1 MLKLIVEYISKRGL
15 DMEKNSILIVDDDR
29 DIIRFVNENLKQ
41 EGFTV
46 FSADNGEEALEV
58 LNNNDVQFAILDVMM
73 PQMDGIELC
82 RRIREKYSLPIMF
95 LSAKSSDIDKVVGF
109 STGADDYIVKP
120 FSTIEFIAR
129 VKAQLRRYTYFN
141 QNAVQVIKKEIN
153 IRGLEI
159 DEVSRTVMLYGET
172 INLTKT
178 EYDILYLMAAAMNRV
193 FTIEEIYESVWKE
206 RAYES
211 NNTVM
216 VHIARLRNKIEENP
230 KEPKFIQNVW
240 GVGYKIED

>member
-1 MLKLIVEYISKRGL
+1 
-15 DMEKNSILIVDDDR
+15 MEKNSILIVDDDR
-29 DIIRFVNENLKQ
+29 DIIRFINVNLKK

-46 FSADNGEEALEV
+46 FSIDNGEEALEI
-58 LNNNDVQFAILDVMM
+58 LNNNNIQLAILDVMM

-82 RRIREKYSLPIMF
+82 RRIRETHSIPIMF
-95 LSAKSSDIDKVVGF
+95 LSAKSSDVDKVIGL

-141 QNAVQVIKKEIN
+141 QNTVQVIEKKIN

-159 DEVSRTVMLYGET
+159 DEVSRAVMLYGQA

-178 EYDILYLMAAAMNRV
+178 EYDILHLMATARNRV
-193 FTIEEIYESVWKE
+193 FTIEEIYESVWNEK
-206 RAYES
+206 AYES

-216 VHIARLRNKIEENP
+216 VHIARLRNKIEGNP

-240 GVGYKIED
+240 GVGYKIGD

>member
-1 MLKLIVEYISKRGL
+1 
-15 DMEKNSILIVDDDR
+15 MEKNSILIVDDDR

-41 EGFTV
+41 EGFSV

-58 LNNNDVQFAILDVMM
+58 LNNNDVQLAILDVMM

-95 LSAKSSDIDKVVGF
+95 LSAKSSDVDKVVGF

-141 QNAVQVIKKEIN
+141 QNAVQVIEKKIN

-230 KEPKFIQNVW
+230 KEPKFIKNVW

>member
-1 MLKLIVEYISKRGL
+1 
-15 DMEKNSILIVDDDR
+15 MEKNSILIVDDDR

-58 LNNNDVQFAILDVMM
+58 LNNNDVQLAILDVMM
-73 PQMDGIELC
+73 PRMDGIELC

-95 LSAKSSDIDKVVGF
+95 LSAKSSDVDKVVGF

-141 QNAVQVIKKEIN
+141 QNAVQVIEKKIN

>member
-1 MLKLIVEYISKRGL
+1 
-15 DMEKNSILIVDDDR
+15 MEKNSILVVDDDR
-29 DIIRFVNENLKQ
+29 DIIRFINVNLEQ

-58 LNNNDVQFAILDVMM
+58 LNNNDVQLAILDVMM

-95 LSAKSSDIDKVVGF
+95 LSAKSSDIDKVIGF

-141 QNAVQVIKKEIN
+141 QNAVQEIEKKIN

-172 INLTKT
+172 INLTRT
-178 EYDILYLMAAAMNRV
+178 EYDILYLMAAAKNRV

-240 GVGYKIED
+240 GVGYKIEG

>member
-1 MLKLIVEYISKRGL
+1 
-15 DMEKNSILIVDDDR
+15 MEKNSILIVDDDR

-58 LNNNDVQFAILDVMM
+58 LNNNDVQLAILDVMM

-230 KEPKFIQNVW
+230 KEPNFIQNVW

>member
-1 MLKLIVEYISKRGL
+1 
-15 DMEKNSILIVDDDR
+15 MEKNSILIVDDDR

-41 EGFTV
+41 EGFSV

-58 LNNNDVQFAILDVMM
+58 LNNNDVQLAILDVMM

-95 LSAKSSDIDKVVGF
+95 LSAKSSDVDKVVGF

-141 QNAVQVIKKEIN
+141 QNAVQVIEKKIN

-178 EYDILYLMAAAMNRV
+178 EYDILYLMATAMNRV

>member
-1 MLKLIVEYISKRGL
+1 MLRLIVEYISKRGL
-15 DMEKNSILIVDDDR
+15 DMEKNSILVVDDDR
-29 DIIRFVNENLKQ
+29 DIIRFINVNLEQ

-58 LNNNDVQFAILDVMM
+58 LNNNDVQLAILDVMM

-95 LSAKSSDIDKVVGF
+95 LSAKSSDIDKVIGF

-141 QNAVQVIKKEIN
+141 QNAVQEIEKKIN

-172 INLTKT
+172 INLTRT
-178 EYDILYLMAAAMNRV
+178 EYDILYLMAAAKNRV

-240 GVGYKIED
+240 GVGYKIEG

>member
-1 MLKLIVEYISKRGL
+1 
-15 DMEKNSILIVDDDR
+15 MEKYSILIVDDDR

-41 EGFTV
+41 EGFSV

-58 LNNNDVQFAILDVMM
+58 LNNNDVQLAILDVMM

-95 LSAKSSDIDKVVGF
+95 LSAKSSDVDKVVGF

-141 QNAVQVIKKEIN
+141 QNAVQVIEKKIN

>member
-1 MLKLIVEYISKRGL
+1 
-15 DMEKNSILIVDDDR
+15 MEKNSILIVDDDR

-58 LNNNDVQFAILDVMM
+58 LNNNDVQLAILDVMM

-95 LSAKSSDIDKVVGF
+95 LSAKSSDVDKVVGF

-141 QNAVQVIKKEIN
+141 QNAVQVIEKKIN

-193 FTIEEIYESVWKE
+193 FTIEEIYERVWKE